1 MRQSANNPRKSAAN
15 FTGVR
20 AVAFDGYGT
29 LFDFTEPDF
38 IGAMAEIC
46 GQQGLEAD
54 AGDVWKRFLR
64 ASLAMRSEH
73 HRDPVYTRYHD
84 AWRLQFERVFRQLRL
99 AGDARAAA
107 DHLRERLADAPAFE
121 EAAPVLEALRSRYE
135 VALLSNA
142 DDDFL
147 TACLRRNKLE
157 FDVVVTSESAGAIKP
172 SREIFDKLAE
182 TLQMP
187 AGEVLYAGDNPIP
200 DVLGPLR
207 AGMLAAWVNR
217 GGYRRPRGVPEP
229 HVRVRS
235 LAELRVLLDGSD
247 ACSEAGKP
255 GAGAQGGALA
265 EAGKPRLR
273 EGDAIR
279 KGTGVA

>member
-1 MRQSANNPRKSAAN
+1 MKKSAYNPRQSAAKFS
-15 FTGVR
+15 GVR

-54 AGDVWKRFLR
+54 ASDVWKRFLR
-64 ASLAMRSEH
+64 SSLAMRSEH

-99 AGDARAAA
+99 AGDAQAAA

-121 EAAPVLEALRSRYE
+121 EAAAVLETLRSRYE

-157 FDVVVTSESAGAIKP
+157 FDVVITSESAAAIKP
-172 SREIFDKLAE
+172 NREIFDKLAE
-182 TLQMP
+182 KLHMP
-187 AGEVLYAGDNPIP
+187 AGDVLYAGDNPIP

-229 HVRVRS
+229 HLRVRS
-235 LAELRVLLDGSD
+235 LAELAELLDGSD
-247 ACSEAGKP
+247 ACSETGN
-255 GAGAQGGALA
+255 
-265 EAGKPRLR
+265 PRLR
-273 EGDAIR
+273 ESS
-279 KGTGVA
+279 GT

>member
-1 MRQSANNPRKSAAN
+1 MKKSASNLRQSAAKFSV
-15 FTGVR
+15 VR
-20 AVAFDGYGT
+20 AVAFDAYGT

-46 GQQGLEAD
+46 GQQGLQAD

-64 ASLAMRSEH
+64 ASLALRSEH

-84 AWRLQFERVFRQLRL
+84 AWRLQFERVFKQLRL
-99 AGDARAAA
+99 VGDARAAA

-121 EAAPVLEALRSRYE
+121 ETAPVLEALRPRYE

-157 FDVVVTSESAGAIKP
+157 FDVIVTSESAGAIKP
-172 SREIFDKLAE
+172 NRQIFDKLAE
-182 TLQMP
+182 TLQIP
-187 AGEVLYAGDNPIP
+187 REQILYVGDNPIP

-207 AGMLAAWVNR
+207 AGMFAAWVNR

-235 LAELRVLLDGSD
+235 LAELTSILVPTF
-247 ACSEAGKP
+247 E
-255 GAGAQGGALA
+255 
-265 EAGKPRLR
+265 
-273 EGDAIR
+273 
-279 KGTGVA
+279 

>member
-1 MRQSANNPRKSAAN
+1 MKKSANNPRQSAAT
-15 FTGVR
+15 FSRVR

-46 GQQGLEAD
+46 GQQGVEAD
-54 AGDVWKRFLR
+54 AADVWKRFLR

-73 HRDPVYTRYHD
+73 HKEPVYRRYHE
-84 AWRLQFERVFRQLRL
+84 AWQLQFERVFRQLR
-99 AGDARAAA
+99 APGDALAAA
-107 DHLRERLADAPAFE
+107 DHLRNRLADAPAFE
-121 EAAPVLEALRSRYE
+121 ETAPVLEALRSGYE

-157 FDVVVTSESAGAIKP
+157 FDVIVTSESAGAIKP
-172 SREIFDKLAE
+172 NRAIFDKLAE
-182 TLQMP
+182 MMQIP
-187 AGEVLYAGDNPIP
+187 PEQILYVGDNPIP
-200 DVLGPLR
+200 DVLGPMR

-217 GGYRRPRGVPEP
+217 GGYRKPRGTPEA

-235 LAELRVLLDGSD
+235 LAELLPLLVPSL
-247 ACSEAGKP
+247 E
-255 GAGAQGGALA
+255 
-265 EAGKPRLR
+265 
-273 EGDAIR
+273 
-279 KGTGVA
+279 

>member
-1 MRQSANNPRKSAAN
+1 MKKSASNLRQSAAKFSV
-15 FTGVR
+15 VR
-20 AVAFDGYGT
+20 AVAFDAYGT

-46 GQQGLEAD
+46 GQQGLQAD
-54 AGDVWKRFLR
+54 ASDVWKRFLR

-84 AWRLQFERVFRQLRL
+84 AWRLQFERVFGQLRL

-142 DDDFL
+142 DDGFL

-157 FDVVVTSESAGAIKP
+157 FDVIVTSESAGAIKP
-172 SREIFDKLAE
+172 NRQIFDKLAE
-182 TLQMP
+182 ALQMP
-187 AGEVLYAGDNPIP
+187 AGNVLYVGDNPIP

-217 GGYRRPRGVPEP
+217 GGYRKPRGIPEA

-235 LAELRVLLDGSD
+235 LAELLPLLVPSLD
-247 ACSEAGKP
+247 
-255 GAGAQGGALA
+255 
-265 EAGKPRLR
+265 
-273 EGDAIR
+273 
-279 KGTGVA
+279 